1 MSAAIRRFVSGPELL
16 LRDERDRVREAL
28 VSLGEG
34 LALSPVERRAFDAG
48 ILTACRAVDRQT
60 AARNER
66 FFVMLY
72 PAQNRMV
79 VQHLL
84 KCSKRPHVAV
94 SLWSWLF
101 EFVRPEDGEILITRE
116 GLIERVGVSAYSV
129 DAVLRELVAF
139 GALIRLREVEPGKR
153 GRGTARYFMNPR
165 VGTCM
170 TSRGERDAA
179 QAVAPKLELVGG
191 SARPSERRSRF
202 APLVVPVL

>member
-16 LRDERDRVREAL
+16 LQDERNRVREAL
-28 VSLGEG
+28 VKLGEG

-48 ILTACRAVDRQT
+48 ILSACRVVDRQT

-66 FFVMLY
+66 SFIMLY

-84 KCSKRPHVAV
+84 KHSKRPHVAV

-101 EFVRPEDGEILITRE
+101 EFVRAEDGEILISRE

-129 DAVLRELVAF
+129 DAVLRELVSF
-139 GALIRLREVEPGKR
+139 GALIRLREPEPGKR

-165 VGTCM
+165 VGTYM
-170 TSRGERDAA
+170 TARGEREAA
-179 QAVAPKLELVGG
+179 QAAAPVLLFREL
-191 SARPSERRSRF
+191 PTERRSR
-202 APLVVPVL
+202 APVVAPVVL